1 MVLTYAFDCRFCFL
15 SLVECQSNGIIP
27 SYATRQKKRWRS
39 KESSL
44 KLSQTVFTRL
54 IVGLQSIRAN
64 LLRIKI
70 HSFSEVRIMYRCQF

>member
-1 MVLTYAFDCRFCFL
+1 MVLTYAFDCRLCSL
-15 SLVECQSNGIIP
+15 SLVECQSNGNIP
-27 SYATRQKKRWRS
+27 SYATRQENCWRS

-54 IVGLQSIRAN
+54 IVCLQSIRAN

-70 HSFSEVRIMYRCQF
+70 QLFSEARIM